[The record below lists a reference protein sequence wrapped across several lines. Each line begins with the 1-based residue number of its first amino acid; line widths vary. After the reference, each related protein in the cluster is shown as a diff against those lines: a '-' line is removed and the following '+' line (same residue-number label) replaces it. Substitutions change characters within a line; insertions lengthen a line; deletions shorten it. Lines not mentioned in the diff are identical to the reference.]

1 MMNIEPMVYVV
12 DDDPSFRQTVAAL
25 LQSSH
30 FGTKLFASAEEL
42 LQEADPIPAACLLID
57 LRMPGMDGLAL
68 QKELCQ
74 RTWTPP
80 IIMISAYG
88 RVSSSVQAMKAGAV
102 NFLEKP
108 IAPELLLAQIREAVD
123 IGLRARKQQVD
134 QADLVRRIHTLTSRE
149 RQVLDLVVEG
159 KTSKEIAAEFHRS
172 ELTINLHRTRILK
185 KVQARNLAHLVRM
198 VVGITSR
205 GPHLAQA

>member
-1 MMNIEPMVYVV
+1 MMNLEPMVYVV
-12 DDDPSFRQTVAAL
+12 DDDPSFRQTVSLL
-25 LQSSH
+25 LQSGG
-30 FGTKLFASAEEL
+30 FGVKVFTAADEL
-42 LQEADPIPAACLLID
+42 LNELDPMPAACLLID
-57 LRMPGMDGLAL
+57 LRMPGMDGLTL
-68 QKELCQ
+68 QKELSK
-74 RTWTPP
+74 RLWTPP
-80 IIMISAYG
+80 IVMISAYG
-88 RVSSSVQAMKAGAV
+88 RVSSSVKAMKAGAI

-108 IAPELLLAQIREAVD
+108 ISPDLLLTHIREAVD
-123 IGLRARKQQVD
+123 IGLHARKQHAD

-198 VVGITSR
+198 VVGMTSSS
-205 GPHLAQA
+205 HYLVQA